1 MLSFLQFPAYQRCT
15 FRDHF
20 IYRRLKAQH
29 PKPIVNENKTKKIT
43 KAKSS
48 LPQPRRRK
56 PQQPLGHHHPSF
68 SRSTAQLNWDRTSRR
83 HRGREK
89 RVRYIWIPKYLREKD
104 AAAMLCL
111 LLLLLLWRHSS
122 SQKPASLSGSISADL
137 YQTSYLAWMARY
149 NRIRVYVTL
158 INLVEDTIVPSYT
171 GSS

>member
-29 PKPIVNENKTKKIT
+29 PKPIVNENKTKNHESEIFTTPTTTT
-43 KAKSS
+43 KAPTTFWGTTIHRSAGR
-48 LPQPRRRK
+48 PPNWTEIAHRR
-56 PQQPLGHHHPSF
+56 Q
-68 SRSTAQLNWDRTSRR
+68 
-83 HRGREK
+83 RGREK